1 MPARL
6 PVVRGCDVTGCM
18 KMSLQAALAASSE
31 TPAAFVLVTDLW
43 TSQIIKLLSAMASP
57 RLLLPPPPL
66 LSPSACHCLSAKQLS
81 LSRPVVTARDLP
93 PSGGGRIGSWSCTPS
108 RPSLSLRGDQRFW
121 SAMKKRVK
129 TMVMRLETSKGP
141 RLSRMSSSLLSSR
154 DAVVK
159 KRLLPF

>member
-57 RLLLPPPPL
+57 RLPPPSSSSSFSL
-66 LSPSACHCLSAKQLS
+66 CVSLS
-81 LSRPVVTARDLP
+81 LREEALSLQTSCHGTG
-93 PSGGGRIGSWSCTPS
+93 PSTERRWANRELVLYPISPLC
-108 RPSLSLRGDQRFW
+108 LRGDQRFW
-121 SAMKKRVK
+121 SALKKRAK

-141 RLSRMSSSLLSSR
+141 RLSNTGPLH
-154 DAVVK
+154 VVVSIVISG
-159 KRLLPF
+159 RGS